1 VDGEHGVV
9 VEDHDT
15 EGFAQAIDRLLRD
28 DKLAARMGA
37 AGKELVSK
45 SLSWDAT
52 ATEVEGVYHRL
63 P

>member
-1 VDGEHGVV
+1 
-9 VEDHDT
+9 
-15 EGFAQAIDRLLRD
+15 
-28 DKLAARMGA
+28 MGA